1 MRTVIMKANVY
12 AFEELNGDAR
22 QKAIDDRRLLYL
34 ENGLHEDLLRELG
47 NALDGDAREPFE
59 MNYVLESGFSFDRKG
74 LGNIPAVRKLLDGK
88 LNGLEA
94 AIVGK
99 LIKAG
104 CDFRSKHTQWG
115 AMGTAED
122 VLIDYGPLEDVSYF
136 QDKALE
142 KARKIVGEWYAGVC
156 ESLFEKA
163 LMLENDD
170 GWFARLIAQDG
181 KEYTSDGEVFIG

>member
-22 QKAIDDRRLLYL
+22 QKAIDDRRFLYL

-104 CDFRSKHTQWG
+104 CDFYSEHTQSC
-115 AMGTAED
+115 AKGTAED
-122 VLIDYGPLEDVSYF
+122 VLIDYGSVEDVSYF
-136 QDKALE
+136 QDKAME

-181 KEYTSDGEVFIG
+181 KEYTSDGEIFIG